1 MRHLRYHGLRRPA
14 AVEALAGCSAIVH
27 AGDVGRPDV
36 LAALEELAPLTA
48 IRGNVDRWADELADA
63 AVLRFAGHA
72 IYVIHD
78 LNALDFDPAV
88 AGIDIVIAG
97 HSHRP
102 LIREDNGVLYLNPG
116 SAGPR
121 RFSLPVTLATVTF
134 ANGQTDA
141 RLVELDV

>member
-1 MRHLRYHGLRRPA
+1 LNRLVGARSRCPSRRQQQYRALVA
-14 AVEALAGCSAIVH
+14 AATR
-27 AGDVGRPDV
+27 GRP
-36 LAALEELAPLTA
+36 
-48 IRGNVDRWADELADA
+48 
-63 AVLRFAGHA
+63 
-72 IYVIHD
+72 
-78 LNALDFDPAV
+78 
-88 AGIDIVIAG
+88 
-97 HSHRP
+97 SHRP